1 MLFIFGTQR
10 HVHRLLTYM
19 YSVHTT
25 KFMPVAFL
33 FSLGLRLATEV
44 ALDLDWDDLS
54 SELSA
59 IDE

>member
-1 MLFIFGTQR
+1 ML
-10 HVHRLLTYM
+10 
-19 YSVHTT
+19 YSCSRTT
-25 KFMPVAFL
+25 KFIPVAFL

-44 ALDLDWDDLS
+44 ARDLDWDSLS

>member
-1 MLFIFGTQR
+1 MGSCITIYIIRTQTVR
-10 HVHRLLTYM
+10 
-19 YSVHTT
+19 TT
-25 KFMPVAFL
+25 NFMPVGFL

-44 ALDLDWDDLS
+44 ARDLDWDSLS